1 LRLFT
6 TVDTAACGESST
18 SRVTVIIV
26 QARYR
31 YRIEP
36 TEGQR
41 LTLTRTFGCAR
52 VVFNDAI
59 RCREGAKRA
68 GEKVSPSEVQLAK
81 RRAGRPVGRP
91 KFKSRKDNRQSFRLT
106 RNGFSLHPNGKLYIA
121 KVGDSI
127 WLASSANS
135 RGWNGRKPGGPREAG
150 TGRVEDPNIAGMVK
164 NRRLARPIH
173 DAGWAQFVRLLE
185 KKAERYG
192 RIVHKVSRWLPSSK
206 TCSTCGHVMDEMSL
220 KIREWCCPSCG
231 TAHDRDHNAAL
242 NILAAGRAER
252 RNACGAGVS
261 LPPGG
266 GSR

>member
-1 LRLFT
+1 MPPVLWPGWPLLVRAARSAGCLACCRWFSTYCLMIDIGALPHEAVTYDATGVRGGFAPRYRCRRRRLETPLRLFT

-81 RRAGRPVGRP
+81 RRAGRSVVRSSNLAKTIGSRSGSPVTG
-91 KFKSRKDNRQSFRLT
+91 SACT
-106 RNGFSLHPNGKLYIA
+106 RTGSSTFPRWGT
-121 KVGDSI
+121 
-127 WLASSANS
+127 ASGSQAAQT
-135 RGWNGRKPGGPREAG
+135 RAAG
-150 TGRVEDPNIAGMVK
+150 TGESPAGQGK
-164 NRRLARPIH
+164 PEPGAWRIRTSP
-173 DAGWAQFVRLLE
+173 GW
-185 KKAERYG
+185 
-192 RIVHKVSRWLPSSK
+192 
-206 TCSTCGHVMDEMSL
+206 
-220 KIREWCCPSCG
+220 
-231 TAHDRDHNAAL
+231 
-242 NILAAGRAER
+242 
-252 RNACGAGVS
+252 
-261 LPPGG
+261 
-266 GSR
+266 